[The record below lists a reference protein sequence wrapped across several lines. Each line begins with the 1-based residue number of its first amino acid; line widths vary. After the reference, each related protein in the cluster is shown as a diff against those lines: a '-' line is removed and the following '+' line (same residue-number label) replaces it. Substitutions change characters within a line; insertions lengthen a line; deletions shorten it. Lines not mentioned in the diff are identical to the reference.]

1 MFLEEPKIEITETLH
16 SNSEILKLEIDPME
30 NVELKE
36 NSYGHS
42 EFDNE
47 NKNKNIV
54 KLTFPVTKI
63 NTELQTTE
71 KKVSKNKCKNTKQKQ
86 DLTKHDT
93 DLEEGL
99 KKYFCETCEKSFH
112 SLSSMKRHIKNFHE
126 SHEYNCSECEK
137 TFSSTQKLSY
147 HEKVYHR
154 NNPNPIRCE
163 ICGKIFLKYYLKDY
177 HIKLVH
183 EGRKYKFECEICG
196 WGTNQKDH
204 LLHHKYKKHHEIP
217 DKDLPCCEI
226 CGKYFRQA
234 GDLNKHISTVHEGVE
249 EPKLQCEHCGKDFT
263 SRGGLKKHVETIH
276 LGINKERYKC
286 DKCNYGA
293 YNLGQ
298 WFLNICNMIF
308 DYFLLPLVSSGVTL
322 ATLPAS
328 LPVTSSHLFMVK

>member
-1 MFLEEPKIEITETLH
+1 MADPVTESISSLEEPKIESPDEIIETLD
-16 SNSEILKLEIDPME
+16 SNSIILKLEIEPME
-30 NVELKE
+30 NENIELKE

-47 NKNKNIV
+47 NKNIV
-54 KLTFPVTKI
+54 KLKKKSCFVPVTKI
-63 NTELQTTE
+63 NTELHITE
-71 KKVSKNKCKNTKQKQ
+71 KKIPKNKCKNTKQKC
-86 DLTKHDT
+86 DLNKHDIVH
-93 DLEEGL
+93 EGQ

-112 SLSSMKRHIKNFHE
+112 SLNSLKRHIKNLHE

-147 HEKVYHR
+147 HEKVYHT
-154 NNPNPIRCE
+154 NNPNPIKCE
-163 ICGKIFLKYYLKDY
+163 ICGKMFLKLKNKEY

-183 EGRKYKFECEICG
+183 EGRKYKFQCEICG

-204 LLHHKYKKHHEIP
+204 LLHHKYKKHNEIP

-226 CGKYFRQA
+226 CGNYFRQA
-234 GDLNKHISTVHEGVE
+234 SDLNKHISNVHEGVE
-249 EPKLQCEHCGKDFT
+249 EPKLQCEHCGKDFS
-263 SRGGLKKHVETIH
+263 SRSGLKKHVETIH

-298 WFLNICNMIF
+298 WFLNI
-308 DYFLLPLVSSGVTL
+308 
-322 ATLPAS
+322 
-328 LPVTSSHLFMVK
+328 